1 MTLESGNWV
10 VCNNIEAQLFVQNHP
25 ILILS
30 TKTKNTIT
38 CIDENKQKLLDEL
51 PVKMAFLDPDLNI
64 VFFNNSL
71 RGLLG
76 ITNLELY
83 VGNPLKDH
91 IKKEQHTAFQ
101 KFMAAVKQ
109 GKSLSGS
116 NFTFNFSDTG
126 DRTFTIELTKEST
139 KEQKGFWCVFHEEKV
154 QPGTSIDFRS
164 MVEHSRNMVM
174 LSDDLYSISYVSPS
188 CESLLQ
194 YQQSDLI
201 DKKVTELCHPDDLS
215 HFVNDVQKIW
225 NEEITGYNIEIRFQS
240 SDGTYQWFETL
251 CYPII
256 KDNRIIAIQY
266 SARKIEPKKV
276 QELKVRASE
285 LKYRRLIDNMDL
297 GYLEVNALGEVTFV
311 NESFCRM
318 TRYSASELRGV
329 NPETFLL
336 PDMENRTEM
345 NVRNHHRLDGVAE
358 VYQMPIKRK
367 DGVIRTLLISAAP
380 LTDQLGNVLGSAG
393 IHWDIT
399 PLLEMEVRL
408 YEKEV
413 QRQRNILQ
421 VSIRTEERQKQTLG
435 RELHDGLGQLLAY
448 ISLNMQL
455 LLDRNLNSQDI
466 VEHTRNLLNNAIAE
480 VRQLSRTLIPVAL
493 DSTKS
498 LLDIITE
505 SLKHYANMKGLKF
518 EVESYPVELDLKLST
533 DLKHV
538 IFRILQELTNNTIK
552 YAEATSVIINIAIG
566 TKNCTVDYRD
576 NGKGFNMRKV
586 KKGVGFESIQT
597 RIDSYQGKIS
607 VHSKPGNGVHVYF
620 SLPFTKKTK
629 QLDDLD

>member
-1 MTLESGNWV
+1 MVSGYFAFETGSQISV
-10 VCNNIEAQLFVQNHP
+10 LNHP
-25 ILILS
+25 KQTLN
-30 TKTKNTIT
+30 TKTKNTT
-38 CIDENKQKLLDEL
+38 TSLDEAKQQLLDSL
-51 PVKMAFLDPDLNI
+51 PVKMAFLDPDFNTGYLNH
-64 VFFNNSL
+64 SL
-71 RGLLG
+71 RNFLG
-76 ITNLELY
+76 IETLEGL
-83 VGNPLKDH
+83 VGNPF
-91 IKKEQHTAFQ
+91 KKLISEEQQAVFQ
-101 KFMAAVKQ
+101 KFLNAVKQ
-109 GKSLSGS
+109 GKDLPGNSFPLMTSGAGVK
-116 NFTFNFSDTG
+116 NL
-126 DRTFTIELTKEST
+126 TIEIKKENT
-139 KEQKGFWCVFHEEKV
+139 KEQKGYWCVFQEEKG
-154 QPGTSIDFRS
+154 QLIPGIDFRS
-164 MVEHSRNMVM
+164 MVEHSRNIVM
-174 LSDDLYSISYVSPS
+174 LSDDLYTITYVSPS
-188 CESLLQ
+188 CESILEHDQ
-194 YQQSDLI
+194 TAMTG
-201 DKKVTELCHPDDLS
+201 KKITDFCHPDDLS
-215 HFVNDVQKIW
+215 HFVNDIQKIW
-225 NEEITGYNIEIRFQS
+225 NEEVTGCNLEVRFKAK
-240 SDGTYQWFETL
+240 DGSFQWFETL
-251 CYPII
+251 CYPIVNGNHI
-256 KDNRIIAIQY
+256 SAIQY

-297 GYLEVNALGEVTFV
+297 GYLEVNSLGEVTFV

-329 NPETFLL
+329 NPEIFLL

-345 NVRNHHRLDGVAE
+345 NVRNHQRLDGMAE
-358 VYQMPIKRK
+358 VYQMHIKRK

-380 LTDQLGNVLGSAG
+380 LTDQLGNVMGSAG

-455 LLDRNLNSQDI
+455 LLDRNLNSQEI
-466 VEHTRNLLNNAIAE
+466 VENTRNLLNNAIAE

-533 DLKHV
+533 DQKHV

-552 YAEATSVIINIAIG
+552 YAEATTVSVNIAIG

-597 RIDSYQGKIS
+597 RIDSYQGKIA

-620 SLPFTKKTK
+620 SLPFTKKTLPIDS
-629 QLDDLD
+629 LD